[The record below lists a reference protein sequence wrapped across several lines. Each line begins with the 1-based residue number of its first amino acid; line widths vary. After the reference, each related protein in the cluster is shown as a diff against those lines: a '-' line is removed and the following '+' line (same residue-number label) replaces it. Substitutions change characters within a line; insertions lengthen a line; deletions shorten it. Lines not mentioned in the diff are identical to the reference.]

1 MVITINL
8 IKYKYDFKINKIN
21 DWRKTDFGKI

>member
-8 IKYKYDFKINKIN
+8 IKYKYDFKINESN